1 LVKIG
6 RFEVRAE
13 LAYWDS
19 YTWIDRL
26 SDNELYIGITDYAQ
40 QMLKD
45 ITSINHPAEGQR
57 FVSGSDLLTIESISR
72 EYIVKSPVSC
82 VIQEVNSFVIN
93 SPEIL
98 NERPFESWILKVEVL
113 DHSDLDQLID
123 GEDMADNILDEV
135 GLEKRAQNEDPPELN
150 DDFDYEAEFSID
162 SGESYELYEGEKLE
176 EFDDIEDFDNYEDE
190 EEDW

>member
-1 LVKIG
+1 
-6 RFEVRAE
+6 
-13 LAYWDS
+13 
-19 YTWIDRL
+19 L

-72 EYIVKSPVSC
+72 EYVVKSPVSC

-113 DHSDLDQLID
+113 DHGDLDQLID

-135 GLEKRAQNEDPPELN
+135 GLEKRAQNEDPPELS
-150 DDFDYEAEFSID
+150 DDFNYEEEFSID
-162 SGESYELYEGEKLE
+162 SGESYELYDGEKPE

>member
-1 LVKIG
+1 MVKIG
-6 RFEVRAE
+6 RFEVKAE
-13 LAYWDS
+13 LSYWDS

-72 EYIVKSPVSC
+72 EYVVKSPVSC

-113 DHSDLDQLID
+113 DHGDLDQLID

-135 GLEKRAQNEDPPELN
+135 GLEKRARNEDPPELS
-150 DDFDYEAEFSID
+150 DDFDYESEFSID
-162 SGESYELYEGEKLE
+162 SGASYGLYDEEKAEEL
-176 EFDDIEDFDNYEDE
+176 DDGEDFSDYEEDE
-190 EEDW
+190 DW